1 MDLKT
6 AMPKDRFF
14 GIEHSLLWLALITL
28 WNNEIAFQTRAP
40 GSTDIAAVPW
50 SDLSTILKHK
60 FSIFT
65 GAKRPL
71 MDHELAY
78 LSEKLIVPNMT
89 DQKPITFYRFAK
101 VIELSNNL
109 HLNMFLQ
116 QNLREDANFSF
127 WEWFFSIMQLIK
139 QKLLKFWDE
148 GFWDF

>member
-1 MDLKT
+1 
-6 AMPKDRFF
+6 
-14 GIEHSLLWLALITL
+14 
-28 WNNEIAFQTRAP
+28 
-40 GSTDIAAVPW
+40 
-50 SDLSTILKHK
+50 
-60 FSIFT
+60 
-65 GAKRPL
+65 

-78 LSEKLIVPNMT
+78 LSEKLIVPNMA

-101 VIELSNNL
+101 VLELFNNL
-109 HLNMFLQ
+109 HLKIFLQ

>member
-1 MDLKT
+1 M
-6 AMPKDRFF
+6 A
-14 GIEHSLLWLALITL
+14 
-28 WNNEIAFQTRAP
+28 
-40 GSTDIAAVPW
+40 
-50 SDLSTILKHK
+50 
-60 FSIFT
+60 
-65 GAKRPL
+65 
-71 MDHELAY
+71 
-78 LSEKLIVPNMT
+78 